1 MINMMRM
8 ERDEVPKQE
17 KIEIVEEIKEKLD
30 SAKIAI
36 LTEFQGLNVAEMT
49 ELRRLFR
56 DADID
61 YKVYKNTLTRIAA
74 HELGVGDIDNYLLG
88 TTALAFGNDPVSPAK
103 IVKNFRAKHRNFRVK
118 AGILDKR
125 LIASDDVIA
134 LADIPP
140 REILFAMIMGAM
152 QSPISGLLN
161 VIQAPA
167 RNFIFILK
175 NLAEQKDQPA
185 EETGESDGEKGGE
198 SMAITKEEIIETIG
212 NMTVLELSQLV
223 KDMESKFGV
232 SAAMPMAGAFMPAQ
246 GGEAAQEAEEEEQ
259 TEFSV
264 ILVASG
270 EKKIQVIKEVRAI
283 TSLALK
289 DAKALVDEA
298 PSAVKEGIGKEE
310 AEELKA
316 KLEAAGATVELK

>member
-1 MINMMRM
+1 
-8 ERDEVPKQE
+8 VPKQE
-17 KIEIVEEIKEKLD
+17 KIETVEEIKEKLG

-36 LTEFQGLNVAEMT
+36 LTAFQGLNVAEMT

-74 HELGVGDIDNYLLG
+74 HELGVTDIDNYLLG

-103 IVKNFRAKHRNFRVK
+103 IVKDFRAKHENFVVK
-118 AGILDKR
+118 AGILAKR

-140 REILFAMIMGAM
+140 KEVLFAMIMGAM
-152 QSPISGLLN
+152 QSPISGLLS

-167 RNFIFILK
+167 RNFMYILK
-175 NLAEQKDQPA
+175 SLSEQKDQPA
-185 EETGESDGEKGGE
+185 EETDESDSEKGGE
-198 SMAITKEEIIETIG
+198 EMAITKEEIIETIG

-232 SAAMPMAGAFMPAQ
+232 SAAMPMAGIMPAQ
-246 GGEAAQEAEEEEQ
+246 GAEAAQEAEEEEQ

-264 ILVASG
+264 ILVNSG
-270 EKKIQVIKEVRAI
+270 EKKIQVIKEVRAV

-289 DAKALVDEA
+289 DAKTLVDEA
-298 PSAVKEGIGKEE
+298 PSPVKEGIGKEE